1 MSRNCAGFSIVECVV
16 SLLILFILVGIV
28 LGSIAKTYRATAV
41 SDNTMIVNTES
52 SKVLAIIR
60 EDLLQTSSN
69 FAGQYAPFIDGGTSE
84 LRFRRL
90 NGFSASTGRA
100 TYENE
105 YICYNLDTTHHHLYR
120 RRRTLGGS
128 EITGSKQA
136 IGKSVTTFTPVMDTD
151 AGNVTITLT
160 TTEGNTVRDD
170 LATVT
175 RVVVITP
182 FNID

>member
-1 MSRNCAGFSIVECVV
+1 MSNDCAGFSIIESVV
-16 SLLILFILVGIV
+16 SLAILFILVGIV
-28 LGSIAKTYRATAV
+28 LGSIANTYRATAV

-52 SKVLAIIR
+52 SRVLTTIR

-69 FAGQYAPFIDGGTSE
+69 FAGQYAPFIHGGTSE

-105 YICYNLDTTHHHLYR
+105 YICYNLDTTLHHLYR
-120 RRRTLGGS
+120 RRRDLGGT
-128 EITGSKQA
+128 EIAGSRWA
-136 IGKSVTTFTPVMDTD
+136 VGKSVTTFTPVIDSD
-151 AGNVTITLT
+151 AGNITITLT
-160 TTEGNTVRDD
+160 TTEGDAVRDD